1 MKEREHVSPHSLLV
15 TTPHHLCPSSEVLSS
30 LDLSSLAHIPFPL
43 LFLKALFLHF
53 SPWTITTSPAVPRDW
68 SWHRWHFSLRDRDL
82 RGSLLFGDRDV
93 SSSDPQGR
101 LSYSSLANLSQGAA
115 REMLIKRWTKVIA
128 IGLAHSKSRREEKKQ
143 SSCFTQ
149 PAKYCSVISRAQS
162 RTRAN
167 SGWSGRSVLIR
178 GPNQTTCPLGG
189 YRRSPG
195 SRPRQMSARCNGRI
209 AGI

>member
-1 MKEREHVSPHSLLV
+1 MSPHSLLV

-53 SPWTITTSPAVPRDW
+53 SPWTITTSPAYPGTGAGIDGTW
-68 SWHRWHFSLRDRDL
+68 L

-115 REMLIKRWTKVIA
+115 RETLIKRWTKVIA

-195 SRPRQMSARCNGRI
+195 SRPRQMSARCNRRI

>member
-53 SPWTITTSPAVPRDW
+53 SPWTITTSPAYPGTGAGIDGTW
-68 SWHRWHFSLRDRDL
+68 L

-195 SRPRQMSARCNGRI
+195 SRPRQMSARCNRRI